1 MSEER
6 RPAGFGAM
14 RDASPPEVWETL
26 ARWRAAGRRFAL
38 ATVIESRGFTPR
50 KPGTHLLLAED
61 GETAGT
67 IGGGA
72 IEEQVLAE
80 ARVLLGA
87 GGSTLVRRH
96 LTQELGMCCGGEMAV
111 FVEVLEP
118 APRLVVFGAG
128 YIARP
133 LAALAAGCGF
143 AVTVV
148 DERPEWASAERFPD
162 ATVECREPEAFLKSL
177 ATTPADYAIVVTHD
191 HGLDQRLVQELLRRE
206 LAFVG
211 MIGSVPKQRKFA
223 LRLRA
228 KGFTDVQIARLRTPL
243 GVPIG
248 AETPEEIAVSAMG
261 EIVAARRGV
270 SPEHGW
276 TPPVR
281 EAARATDETA
291 VTEHATGDAPTE
303 PGRTG
308 DSPDAVRR

>member
-1 MSEER
+1 MTEE
-6 RPAGFGAM
+6 AKGAFGAM
-14 RDASPPEVWETL
+14 RDGSPAEVWETL

-61 GETAGT
+61 GEMAGT

-72 IEEQVLAE
+72 IEDQVLAE

-111 FVEVLEP
+111 FIEVLEP
-118 APRLVVFGAG
+118 APRLFLFGAG

-148 DERPEWASAERFPD
+148 DERPEWADPERFPA
-162 ATVECREPEAFLKSL
+162 ATVECREPEAWLRAL
-177 ATTPADYAIVVTHD
+177 ATKADDYVVVVTHD
-191 HGLDQRLVQELLRRE
+191 HGLDQRLVQELLRRP

-228 KGFTDVQIARLRTPL
+228 KGFSDQEIARLRTPL

-261 EIVAARRGV
+261 EIVAARRGL

-276 TPPVR
+276 TPPAPPR
-281 EAARATDETA
+281 AWGATRRWCGPAA
-291 VTEHATGDAPTE
+291 
-303 PGRTG
+303 
-308 DSPDAVRR
+308 